1 MSNMFRRAA
10 EIIEAKVN
18 KFLNNAE
25 NPDEALDLSYEK
37 MLSALQETKRHLAD
51 VVTEQKTLERQMLA
65 AQSDS
70 HRAENDARMALQ
82 AGREDLAKAAL
93 TEKQAADQKAASL
106 KDASEHVAAQSQKL
120 ITYEKQLED
129 RIDQFRTQ
137 KEVMKSQYDAAKAQV
152 TVNESLAG
160 IGSQLGNVGD
170 ALQRAK
176 DKTNQMQSRADAM
189 ESLTDAGVLN
199 DGVDGRT
206 KTERDLDALR
216 ASSGVDADLAR
227 LKGEIGQTKQLPS
240 G

>member
-51 VVTEQKTLERQMLA
+51 VVTEQKTLERQMLG

-160 IGSQLGNVGD
+160 IGNQLGNVGD

-176 DKTNQMQSRADAM
+176 DKTNQMESRADAM
-189 ESLTDAGVLN
+189 ESLTEAGVLD

-206 KTERDLDALR
+206 KTERDLDVLR
-216 ASSGVDADLAR
+216 ANSGVDADLAR
-227 LKGEIGQTKQLPS
+227 LKSEIGQTKQLPS

>member
-1 MSNMFRRAA
+1 MSSMFHRAA
-10 EIIEAKVN
+10 QIVEAKVN
-18 KFLNNAE
+18 KFLNASE

-37 MLSALQETKRHLAD
+37 MLNILQETKRHLAD

-120 ITYEKQLED
+120 ITYERQLED

-137 KEVMKSQYDAAKAQV
+137 KEVMKSQYDAAQAEVKV
-152 TVNESLAG
+152 SSSMSG
-160 IGSQLGNVGD
+160 IGSELGNVGET
-170 ALQRAK
+170 LQRAK
-176 DKTNQMQSRADAM
+176 DKTSQMQSRADAM
-189 ESLTDAGVLN
+189 ESLTDSGALD

-206 KTERDLDALR
+206 KTDRDLDALR
-216 ASSGVDADLAR
+216 ASSGVDTDLAR
-227 LKGEIGQTKQLPS
+227 LKAEIGQNKQLPS

>member
-1 MSNMFRRAA
+1 MSSMFRRAA
-10 EIIEAKVN
+10 EIVEAKVN
-18 KFLNNAE
+18 KFLNSAE

-37 MLSALQETKRHLAD
+37 MLSSLQETKRHLAD
-51 VVTEQKTLERQMLA
+51 VVTEQKTLERQMLGA
-65 AQSDS
+65 ESDS

-189 ESLTDAGVLN
+189 ESLTEAGVLD

>member
-10 EIIEAKVN
+10 EIVEAKVN
-18 KFLNNAE
+18 TFLNRAE

-65 AQSDS
+65 AEGDS
-70 HRAENDARMALQ
+70 HSAENDARMALQ

-106 KDASEHVAAQSQKL
+106 KDASEHVAVQSQKL
-120 ITYEKQLED
+120 ISYEKQLED

-137 KEVMKSQYDAAKAQV
+137 KEVMKSQYDAARAQV
-152 TVNESLAG
+152 TVSESMAG
-160 IGSQLGNVGD
+160 IGNKLGNVGD

-176 DKTNQMQSRADAM
+176 DKTQQMQSRADAM
-189 ESLTDAGVLN
+189 ESLTDAGILD

-206 KTERDLDALR
+206 KTQRDLDALR
-216 ASSGVDADLAR
+216 ANSGVDADLAR

>member
-1 MSNMFRRAA
+1 MSNMFHRAA
-10 EIIEAKVN
+10 EIVEAKVN
-18 KFLNNAE
+18 KFLNAAE
-25 NPDEALDLSYEK
+25 NPDETLDLSYEK
-37 MLSALQETKRHLAD
+37 MLGALQETKRHLAD

-65 AQSDS
+65 AEGDS

-82 AGREDLAKAAL
+82 AGREDLARAAL
-93 TEKQAADQKAASL
+93 TEKQSSDQKAASL

-160 IGSQLGNVGD
+160 IGNQLGNVGD

-189 ESLTDAGVLN
+189 ESLTDTGVLS

-216 ASSGVDADLAR
+216 ASSGVDADLLR
-227 LKGEIGQTKQLPS
+227 LKGEASQTKQLPS